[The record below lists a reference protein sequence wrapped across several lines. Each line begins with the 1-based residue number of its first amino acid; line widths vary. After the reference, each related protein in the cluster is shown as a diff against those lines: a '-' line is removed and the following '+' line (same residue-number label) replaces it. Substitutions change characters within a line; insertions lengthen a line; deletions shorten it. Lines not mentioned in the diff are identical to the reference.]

1 MQRSAHRSVSV
12 SSREPTT
19 RQGSTTWSP
28 RSEVRLA
35 HSDNILIGQS
45 QKILELNSTIIQL
58 KEVITQKSDVEAQLG
73 TAR

>member
-1 MQRSAHRSVSV
+1 VIISF
-12 SSREPTT
+12 
-19 RQGSTTWSP
+19 
-28 RSEVRLA
+28 
-35 HSDNILIGQS
+35 IGQS

>member
-1 MQRSAHRSVSV
+1 M
-12 SSREPTT
+12 
-19 RQGSTTWSP
+19 TWSP
-28 RSEVRLA
+28 RSEVRPS
-35 HSDNILIGQS
+35 HHHIFIGQS

>member
-28 RSEVRLA
+28 RSEVRFVII
-35 HSDNILIGQS
+35 SFIGQS

>member
-28 RSEVRLA
+28 RSEVRLVII
-35 HSDNILIGQS
+35 SFIGQS